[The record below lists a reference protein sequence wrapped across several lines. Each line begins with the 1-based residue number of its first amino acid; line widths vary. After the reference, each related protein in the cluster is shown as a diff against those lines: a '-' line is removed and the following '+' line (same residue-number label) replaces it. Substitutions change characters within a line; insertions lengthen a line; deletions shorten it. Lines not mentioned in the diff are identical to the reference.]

1 MLSNIEV
8 AKNSPNIPTAMSR
21 HMNAVSL
28 GRDANMERPRIRPP
42 CHAVTPFCAEIGAGA
57 AEAEET
63 EGALMTW
70 SDSIAPS

>member
-1 MLSNIEV
+1 
-8 AKNSPNIPTAMSR
+8 
-21 HMNAVSL
+21 MNAVSL
-28 GRDANMERPRIRPP
+28 GREANMERPSIRPP
-42 CHAVTPFCAEIGAGA
+42 CHAVTPFCAGIGAGA